1 MKSNKIPVPDGIVIE
16 MTAALDNF
24 RINKIMEIINE
35 IHDTGKILED
45 NSTSIFIALPKKPN
59 ECELH

>member
-35 IHDTGKILED
+35 IHETGKILED
-45 NSTSIFIALPKKPN
+45 STSIFIALPKKPN